1 MASGFMCDKDHSSM
15 SFVAAC
21 AVFGDVRRSGATF
34 HGRRNMW

>member
-1 MASGFMCDKDHSSM
+1 MARGFMCDKDQSSM

-21 AVFGDVRRSGATF
+21 AIFGDVQRSGATF